1 MKKALLVISF
11 GTSYPQA
18 LQKNIAACEQAL
30 ANAFPDRDFFRA
42 FTSSMIIKK
51 LSQRD
56 GMDIAHPREALAALK
71 RAGYRD
77 VLIQSLHIINGDE
90 YEKIVREVA
99 HCRHQFER
107 IEVGVPLLSD
117 CDDYQRLIDAI
128 EYQSPPLAA
137 DERLVLMG
145 HGTTHHAFSAYAC
158 LDHMMQA
165 HQRPFIVGAVE
176 SYPGIETVISRLQQA
191 QVRKVYLMPLMLV
204 AGDHAIHDMASD
216 DPDSWKVLIEQ
227 AGIAAEPIV
236 QGLGENPLIR
246 QLFIDHL
253 TAVSSSDMASQEAG
267 AASQTQQTIQPS
279 VMTSMHVKEPV
290 A

>member
-18 LQKNIAACEQAL
+18 RQKNIEACEQAL

-56 GMDIAHPREALAALK
+56 GLVIDQPRQALAALQ
-71 RAGYRD
+71 RAGYQD

-99 HCRHQFER
+99 DCKDQFAR
-107 IEVGVPLLSD
+107 LEVGVPLLSHE
-117 CDDYQRLIDAI
+117 DDYQRLIDAL
-128 EYQSPPLAA
+128 EHQSPPLAA

-145 HGTTHHAFSAYAC
+145 HGTTHHAFAAYAC
-158 LDHMMQA
+158 LDHMLQA
-165 HQRPFIVGAVE
+165 RQRPFMVGAVE
-176 SYPGIETVISRLQQA
+176 SYPGIDTLIARLQQA

-216 DPDSWKVLIEQ
+216 DPDSWKVQIQQ
-227 AGIAAEPIV
+227 AGIVAEPIV

-253 TAVSSSDMASQEAG
+253 AAVSSSEMTAQASG
-267 AASQTQQTIQPS
+267 AASQTPQTVQPS
-279 VMTSMHVKEPV
+279 VMTSRPVKESV

>member
-18 LQKNIAACEQAL
+18 RQKNIEACEQAL
-30 ANAFPDRDFFRA
+30 ADAFPDRDFFRA
-42 FTSSMIIKK
+42 FTSSMIINK
-51 LSQRD
+51 LAQRD
-56 GMDIAHPREALAALK
+56 GMDIHHPRQALESLK
-71 RAGYRD
+71 RAGYQD

-99 HCRHQFER
+99 HFQDQFAR
-107 IEVGVPLLSD
+107 IDIGVPLLSGD
-117 CDDYQRLIDAI
+117 DDYHRLIDAI
-128 EYQSPPLAA
+128 EYQSPPLAS

-158 LDHMMQA
+158 LDHMMQTY
-165 HQRPFIVGAVE
+165 QRPFMVGAVE
-176 SYPGIETVISRLQQA
+176 SYPGIETVIKRLQQA
-191 QVRKVYLMPLMLV
+191 QIRKVYLMPLMLV

-216 DPDSWKVLIEQ
+216 EADSWKVLIQQ

-253 TAVSSSDMASQEAG
+253 AAV
-267 AASQTQQTIQPS
+267 AAPPEPS
-279 VMTSMHVKEPV
+279 GNQRSATVMPATDVKEPV